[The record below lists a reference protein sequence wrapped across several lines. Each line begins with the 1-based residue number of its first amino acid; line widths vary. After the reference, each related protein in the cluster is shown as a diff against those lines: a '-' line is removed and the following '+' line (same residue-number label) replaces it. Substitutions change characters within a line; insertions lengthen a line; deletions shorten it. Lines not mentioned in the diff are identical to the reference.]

1 MSDLDKGVDDLAAE
15 LDAQVLGDFGWY
27 PEGTEIQNAGAGG
40 SGFAALSMITPAL
53 ELLKKEDEESPIS
66 REEWEKELVRET
78 RLRTFEML
86 LRELLPNPRRL
97 DPTDI
102 GLNVI
107 VWMWDLQIP
116 PLDGMT
122 LEQIGNLVGQTRAA
136 ICERHKRICQRK
148 KEKVGQK
155 GTHNP
160 RQKKAGIIG
169 TYAASAKGNNNR
181 ALAAAKERSEAA
193 FGLSKREMNE

>member
-1 MSDLDKGVDDLAAE
+1 MSEIEKGVDDLAAE
-15 LDAQVLGDFGWY
+15 LDAQILGDHGFFAA
-27 PEGTEIQNAGAGG
+27 GTEIQNCGAAG
-40 SGFAALSMITPAL
+40 SGFQALNLITPAL
-53 ELLKKEDEESPIS
+53 ELLRKEDEESPVA

-86 LRELLPNPRRL
+86 LRELLGDARRL
-97 DPTDI
+97 DPVDV

-107 VWMWDLQIP
+107 VWAWDLQIP

-122 LEQIGNLVGQTRAA
+122 QQQIGDLVGQTRAA
-136 ICERHKRICQRK
+136 ICERHKRLVQRK
-148 KEKVGQK
+148 KERVGQK

-169 TYAASAKGNNNR
+169 TYSESAKGNNNR

-193 FGLSKREMNE
+193 FGRSKKR